1 MNKLLSSI
9 TLSFIVTGGL
19 IAGEI
24 TGVVKYIGKPPKAK
38 RLRMDADPVCAAS
51 LIMVSKDLRSEIS
64 EYSSKERCK
73 ASASWI
79 LSLLRCS
86 TELSPIGTKDEPN
99 FWKAFFTFFLINTF
113 LLIGLPA

>member
-51 LIMVSKDLRSEIS
+51 HQEAAKLK
-64 EYSSKERCK
+64 
-73 ASASWI
+73 
-79 LSLLRCS
+79 LSLLMQMEIS
-86 TELSPIGTKDEPN
+86 QM
-99 FWKAFFTFFLINTF
+99 
-113 LLIGLPA
+113 LLFILRV